1 MNHPNE
7 TPTLVFK
14 LFARQKPLF
23 EAWRREFAPYLND
36 SSHHHHHQTAHAHST
51 GGAHTSCNAPVVE
64 LYDSDVLNAEADA
77 LVSPANS
84 FGFMDGGFDDLILK
98 RAGLQLQRRL
108 QHTIRT
114 RESGELLIG
123 RAIVLEM
130 VADSEPAT
138 GSEDWDATGPL
149 TKRYPE
155 RPTNPP
161 LAFRYL
167 VAAPTMRVPE
177 LVPNTAN
184 AYLAFRAAI
193 LAVRA
198 HNATLAASSHR
209 NSLQNDGV
217 AGQTAKALS
226 IRTVACTG
234 LCTGV
239 GRMPAERSARQMRIA
254 FEHAALDRDNCAAL
268 PALGSRRPHPVGNL
282 PAPGL
287 WLGDYHGVH
296 EELLKWSHTR
306 TNKATQMATR
316 TCTSST
322 TRVSA

>member
-1 MNHPNE
+1 MNTTNE
-7 TPTLVFK
+7 TSPIVFQ

-23 EAWRREFAPYLND
+23 DAWRREFAPYLND
-36 SSHHHHHQTAHAHST
+36 TSHHHHHTAHAHSS
-51 GGAHTSCNAPVVE
+51 GGSHAAPNAVVE

-98 RAGLQLQRRL
+98 RSGLQLQRRL
-108 QHTIRT
+108 QHLIRS

-123 RAIVLEM
+123 RALVLEM
-130 VADSEPAT
+130 VADSEPT
-138 GSEDWDATGPL
+138 TDSEDWDATGPL
-149 TKRYPE
+149 SKRYPE
-155 RPTNPP
+155 RPTSPP
-161 LAFRYL
+161 LMFRYL

-177 LVPNTAN
+177 LVPNTTN
-184 AYLAFRAAI
+184 AYLAFRAVI

-198 HNATLAASSHR
+198 HNAALSAASHR
-209 NSLQNDGV
+209 NSVAVDGV
-217 AGQTAKALS
+217 AANQTTAAATLP

-239 GRMPAERSARQMRIA
+239 GRMPAERCARQMRIA

-268 PALGSRRPHPVGNL
+268 PAPGSRRPHPVGNL

-296 EELLKWSHTR
+296 EELLK
-306 TNKATQMATR
+306 
-316 TCTSST
+316 
-322 TRVSA
+322 